1 MNKYQIRFVS
11 KNTHELVVKSGYS
24 TKREAEKHLE
34 KSGYSRNG
42 EIWDNDGWWAK
53 IWAEN

>member
-11 KNTHELVVKSGYS
+11 KNTHELVVKYGYS

-34 KSGYSRNG
+34 KSGYFRNG

-53 IWAEN
+53 IWAE